1 MQDAQSTCMT
11 WPHPEAQATQDDYVS
26 SKACPF
32 PSFSFEPEEGT
43 LPELF
48 STRTRQLH
56 FSRMLVKVDSDW
68 RATCCKAVYYSWYSP
83 TVCLWLLQAR
93 SLVIWR
99 PLKQVATRGWN
110 TTEKDVASFV
120 STCLCLHFHES
131 VYLVLN
137 YNKWRIWRSKVIWFL
152 KESCDRQATWVL
164 FKSVTSGKLL
174 SYCTDASPVKT
185 VRNWQ
190 SYSVL
195 LGGAIQVIPHQPKPA
210 EQREFLGRVPAVSL
224 WQQME
229 RTHPSDKKIIC
240 FYRIEMPYR
249 KLFCYKSGLLFS
261 VFMVLCEY

>member
-1 MQDAQSTCMT
+1 MHRAPAWRGPTLRHRQPKMIMCHQKHVLSPLSHLSQRKGLCLNYSVQEQGSCISVGCLSRLT
-11 WPHPEAQATQDDYVS
+11 ATGELLVVKLCTTVDTALRYVS
-26 SKACPF
+26 GYCKHAHL
-32 PSFSFEPEEGT
+32 SFGG
-43 LPELF
+43 L
-48 STRTRQLH
+48 
-56 FSRMLVKVDSDW
+56 
-68 RATCCKAVYYSWYSP
+68 
-83 TVCLWLLQAR
+83 
-93 SLVIWR
+93 
-99 PLKQVATRGWN
+99 LKQVATRGWN

-261 VFMVLCEY
+261 VFTVLCEY